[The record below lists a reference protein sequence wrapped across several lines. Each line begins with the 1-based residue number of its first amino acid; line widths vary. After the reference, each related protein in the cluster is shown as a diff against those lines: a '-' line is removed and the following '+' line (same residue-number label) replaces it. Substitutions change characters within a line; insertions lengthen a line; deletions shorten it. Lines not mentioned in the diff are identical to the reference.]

1 MVSLSAE
8 SKPSRRI
15 PSRRAGFHL
24 SPAVASLFVH
34 VGQVLLH
41 THTPT
46 IETKLKKKKGKMKRP
61 SHSGRWSMTKLCK
74 KKKSSPFK
82 SNCPAW
88 GVGGGGVK
96 GGQGGQGWGSPT
108 PGPLSV
114 TGQLTGVNAHSSQL
128 SRTCDGGKGKQR
140 SSRGQRTHK
149 YGAFERLNWV
159 MEEA

>member
-1 MVSLSAE
+1 
-8 SKPSRRI
+8 
-15 PSRRAGFHL
+15 
-24 SPAVASLFVH
+24 
-34 VGQVLLH
+34 
-41 THTPT
+41 
-46 IETKLKKKKGKMKRP
+46 
-61 SHSGRWSMTKLCK
+61 MTKLCK
-74 KKKSSPFK
+74 KKNLPP
-82 SNCPAW
+82 SNQIVRA
-88 GVGGGGVK
+88 GGLEVGGLEGF
-96 GGQGGQGWGSPT
+96 GGQGWGSPT